1 MTRKSSDPQTNK
13 TSRRPGSLPGDGTI
27 RREDITPAFIDRLER
42 QVASLPGY
50 SLISH
55 EERETS
61 RQTFLAGRR
70 KNQGL
75 WVFGYGSLMWNP
87 AIHVARTARST
98 LFGYHRAFCLHLV
111 IGRGS
116 PKKPGLM
123 LGLDAG
129 GSCVGLAHHIAP
141 EHVESETEILWLR
154 EMVGTG
160 YVPKT
165 VKLRIGSKLVEG
177 LTFVANRQSKR
188 YAGRIPFKK
197 AVRRMAS
204 AEGDIGTNRDY
215 LYRTIAHLNEFG
227 LAEGPLHALE
237 RAVRERAGDL

>member
-1 MTRKSSDPQTNK
+1 MTRKSSNPQTPR
-13 TSRRPGSLPGDGTI
+13 TSRRSLKLPGDGTI
-27 RREDITPAFIDRLER
+27 RREDITPAFIDRLEG
-42 QVASLPGY
+42 QVASLPNY

-55 EERETS
+55 EEREAS
-61 RQTFLAGRR
+61 RQAFLAGRR
-70 KNQGL
+70 KNQSL

-87 AIHVARTARST
+87 AIHVVQTARST

-129 GSCVGLAHHIAP
+129 GSCVGLAHRIAP

-160 YVPKT
+160 YVPK
-165 VKLRIGSKLVEG
+165 LSLIH
-177 LTFVANRQSKR
+177 
-188 YAGRIPFKK
+188 I
-197 AVRRMAS
+197 
-204 AEGDIGTNRDY
+204 
-215 LYRTIAHLNEFG
+215 
-227 LAEGPLHALE
+227 
-237 RAVRERAGDL
+237 